1 MDCNLIDNSRSKLI
15 LCYSTTRSNRSR
27 KQSWQNNNYSNQS
40 RPQKARSNTFICSK
54 RASYQRAWHMLILG
68 SAHKNVVYYGMA
80 TMDTRH
86 FFSSS
91 KIAFCVVENLQDLDW
106 DEFRKKYLLQFSF
119 FCCTASILNYRR
131 TRDL

>member
-1 MDCNLIDNSRSKLI
+1 
-15 LCYSTTRSNRSR
+15 
-27 KQSWQNNNYSNQS
+27 
-40 RPQKARSNTFICSK
+40 
-54 RASYQRAWHMLILG
+54 MLILG

-80 TMDTRH
+80 TMDTGH
-86 FFSSS
+86 FSSSS

-119 FCCTASILNYRR
+119 FCRTASILNYRR